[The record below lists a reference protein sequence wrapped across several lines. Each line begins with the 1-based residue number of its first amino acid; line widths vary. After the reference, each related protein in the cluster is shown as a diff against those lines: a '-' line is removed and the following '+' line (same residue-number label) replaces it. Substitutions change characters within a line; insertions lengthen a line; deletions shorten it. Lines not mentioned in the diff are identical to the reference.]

1 MATKNINIRIEEDL
15 KKESEQAFQEVENNE
30 LEVARSVEELW
41 EKLNGD

>member
-30 LEVARSVEELW
+30 LEVAAQLKNCGKS
-41 EKLNGD
+41 